1 NCEQIVGESNQWN
14 VLEKSPPKSR
24 KNCNKPLKKS
34 GGGKHVQEQG
44 WRGLRW
50 GACGVRYGEKI
61 FSRSI

>member
-1 NCEQIVGESNQWN
+1 MECF
-14 VLEKSPPKSR
+14 EKSPPQSR

-50 GACGVRYGEKI
+50 GACGVNNGGNF
-61 FSRSI
+61 FSSVS